1 MYQLLTEMKEPN
13 AARLQLDE
21 AVKANPGDPE
31 PYVILGNLALQDL
44 RLVEATMDFEK
55 AKQLL
60 AGYNVAKRKKA
71 KEVLAL
77 DAASGIARVAEIRE
91 DWPQAESC
99 LREVWQLDPENV
111 FTYQRLARALFQ
123 QRKPKEAYEMLKLGK
138 QQDRTNARRYRT
150 GETFLT
156 PEAIMAQYYDQY
168 GGLTTAPAEYMFNK
182 ALEVAP
188 NDLPTRQAVAVW
200 ALEKGK
206 LALAKEQVKAILKI
220 EASDR
225 RYEGSNVGRELGG
238 LVALWEK
245 DWPAA
250 EKCFQ
255 EVLDESRTDLAARNN
270 IALALVEQN
279 EQNDQEDSAKKRPE
293 LDKKPSELDKKPS
306 ELDKK
311 PSELDKKPSELDKKP
326 SELDKKPSELD
337 KKPSALEKKRREVDK
352 KPRAL
357 EYALANYNE
366 HKDNPEVLSTL
377 GWVYYRN
384 ERFDDAG
391 TVLEQAVKTTP
402 GKLLDHPDLVTFVA
416 HVLHHR
422 GRDEEAKVYLQEI
435 LQNDRPFSMRPEA
448 MKLYEEVR
456 DAKPDAKRVKALTDQ
471 LRVEKGPSAAGLQ
484 FDKAVRANPGEPA
497 PYVILGK
504 FALRDRRL
512 SEATMDFEKAKQLL
526 AGYTSPQGKEAA
538 KQTMEWDTQSGIARV
553 AESREDWR
561 EAEPRLRDLLK
572 VDPENLYTYQR
583 LARALFQ
590 QGKVNEAYDMLKKG
604 KQQDIASAKKNK
616 TREQFLTPEAIM
628 AQYYDQYD
636 PTSGNA
642 EVMFK
647 RAIEAAPGNLPTRQV
662 FAVWALEKGRL
673 ALAKEQAEA
682 ILKIDNGSNV
692 GRELRGLVA
701 LREKDWPTA
710 ERYFQEVRLESPT
723 DFVARNNIALAL
735 VEQNDPAKRQQAL
748 DYALANYGD
757 SKYKA
762 NPKVL
767 STLGW
772 VYFRTGQF
780 DLAGTTLEQAVKAT
794 GGNLAEDPDLVTY
807 WAHFLRHRQRDREAY
822 AFLQAILKDGRPFFM
837 RPEAQKLRDEIE
849 ESAKRQAAGA
859 AAKTP

>member
-1 MYQLLTEMKEPN
+1 
-13 AARLQLDE
+13 
-21 AVKANPGDPE
+21 
-31 PYVILGNLALQDL
+31 
-44 RLVEATMDFEK
+44 
-55 AKQLL
+55 
-60 AGYNVAKRKKA
+60 
-71 KEVLAL
+71 
-77 DAASGIARVAEIRE
+77 
-91 DWPQAESC
+91 
-99 LREVWQLDPENV
+99 
-111 FTYQRLARALFQ
+111 
-123 QRKPKEAYEMLKLGK
+123 MLKLGK

-206 LALAKEQVKAILKI
+206 PALAKEQVKAILKI

-225 RYEGSNVGRELGG
+225 RYEGSKIGRELSG

-293 LDKKPSELDKKPS
+293 LDKKLPELDKKPSELDKNLSELDKKLSELDKKPS

-311 PSELDKKPSELDKKP
+311 PSELDKKPSELD
-326 SELDKKPSELD
+326 
-337 KKPSALEKKRREVDK
+337 KKRREVDK

-402 GKLLDHPDLVTFVA
+402 GKLLDHPDLVTYVA

-647 RAIEAAPGNLPTRQV
+647 RAIEAAPGDLPTRQV

-682 ILKIDNGSNV
+682 ILNDRSTAATWAANFAGWSPC
-692 GRELRGLVA
+692 GR
-701 LREKDWPTA
+701 
-710 ERYFQEVRLESPT
+710 
-723 DFVARNNIALAL
+723 
-735 VEQNDPAKRQQAL
+735 
-748 DYALANYGD
+748 
-757 SKYKA
+757 
-762 NPKVL
+762 
-767 STLGW
+767 
-772 VYFRTGQF
+772 RTGRQRN
-780 DLAGTTLEQAVKAT
+780 DTSRRCVWSPPPISSRGTTSPWRLSSRMTRPRGSRHWTTPWPIMAIANTKRTPKFCPPWAGSTSARGSSIWPERPSNRPSRRRAETSPRIPTWLPIRRISCAT
-794 GGNLAEDPDLVTY
+794 ASGIGKPM
-807 WAHFLRHRQRDREAY
+807 
-822 AFLQAILKDGRPFFM
+822 PFC
-837 RPEAQKLRDEIE
+837 RR
-849 ESAKRQAAGA
+849 S
-859 AAKTP
+859 